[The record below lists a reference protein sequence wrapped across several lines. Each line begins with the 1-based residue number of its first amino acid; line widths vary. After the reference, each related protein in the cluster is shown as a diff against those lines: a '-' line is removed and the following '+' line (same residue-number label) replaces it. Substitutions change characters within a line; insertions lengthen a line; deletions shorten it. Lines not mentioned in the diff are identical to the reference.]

1 MRHFWLSGTP
11 QFVGE
16 LRKATG
22 YDPFGDI
29 TSFHERAAHM
39 WEGHRMARIVQPKKP
54 RPWPVDLAMN
64 ATVLVG
70 LFFAYSYV
78 RRVTADEWTA
88 AIVNSGEV
96 LNFQRWL
103 GLPHEGSVQVL
114 LLGRPRVVRAMNFY
128 YMWAHFPV
136 TAAFVAWAWAFH
148 RPAFGMIR
156 RTLITV
162 TGAGLIL
169 HLVYPL
175 APPRMLPGFVDTGAL
190 FGPSPYD
197 IDASAAANQIA
208 AMPSL
213 HVGWAL
219 IVALSIVWLA
229 PGRARL
235 LALVHPLITLAV
247 VVLTANHYWLDGF
260 VAIMLVIGAW
270 AYSIKRERQL
280 LAAKANQELLAKAQ
294 AISIESMRRPFP
306 ANVQPVDLRS
316 ESETIDDT
324 EVPELSFG

>member
-1 MRHFWLSGTP
+1 
-11 QFVGE
+11 
-16 LRKATG
+16 
-22 YDPFGDI
+22 
-29 TSFHERAAHM
+29 
-39 WEGHRMARIVQPKKP
+39 MARTITKP
-54 RPWPVDLAMN
+54 VGTDEAAWKPQRPWPLDLVVN
-64 ATVLVG
+64 AFVLLG
-70 LFFAYSYV
+70 LFAAYSFV
-78 RRVTADEWTA
+78 RRFTADAWTD

-96 LNFQRWL
+96 LNFQAWL
-103 GLPHEGSVQVL
+103 GLPHEGTMQLFL
-114 LLGRPRVVRAMNFY
+114 LDRPRVVRAMNLY

-136 TAAFVAWAWAFH
+136 TGAFVVWAWARH
-148 RPAFGMIR
+148 RNLFPMIR

-219 IVALSIVWLA
+219 IVALSVVWLA

-247 VVLTANHYWLDGF
+247 VVLTANHYWMDGI
-260 VAIMLVIGAW
+260 VAIVLVIGAW
-270 AYSIKRERQL
+270 AYSVKRERL
-280 LAAKANQELLAKAQ
+280 DAAARSEAVRSEAARSDARAAEITASEGNAASEEAEGVVVEPTGGPRPTDV
-294 AISIESMRRPFP
+294 ESL
-306 ANVQPVDLRS
+306 DLRS
-316 ESETIDDT
+316 EPEAIDDT
-324 EVPELSFG
+324 EIPELTLGRR